1 MTAQGH
7 QLLELPQ
14 EYQECREYRHPW
26 QDSNVIEQGREIEQV
41 QVCPRC
47 GNERS
52 RILSLRKG
60 SYGHVVRRWQIR
72 YRTKT
77 YLLKHTDDGQR
88 ATPDEW
94 GAMRMAL
101 LGFQRS

>member
-1 MTAQGH
+1 MTGQGR
-7 QLLELPQ
+7 QLLNLPH

-52 RILSLRKG
+52 RVLSLRKG
-60 SYGHVVRRWQIR
+60 NYGHVVRSWQIR

-77 YLLKHTDDGQR
+77 YLLKRSDGQR
-88 ATPDEW
+88 ATADEW
-94 GAMRMAL
+94 GQMRMTL
-101 LGFQRS
+101 LGFKP